1 MRKKHLITNL
11 LFRSVDRTR
20 FGAATGRRRRFPFSK
35 STRRKISEAFNHAF
49 FNKKNLAYRKLT
61 RLYGAGN
68 AAYRFADLCSPTD
81 SRCGS
86 FKDATRL
93 PPKNFGRIKSC
104 SSAHYGLLDLP
115 QAIGCPKDS
124 LQAFL
129 RRSQKGRICFIP
141 APSRSYRGLFVFPRK
156 SCSSACPTYF
166 RNRGFRRAA
175 KYPMPAIFRRKAS
188 QNILTATLMP
198 PIYGVQRGVS
208 SSRDHNRR

>member
-1 MRKKHLITNL
+1 MGQAMPLIAL
-11 LFRSVDRTR
+11 PIFAPQRTADE
-20 FGAATGRRRRFPFSK
+20 AALKMQPACR
-35 STRRKISEAFNHAF
+35 
-49 FNKKNLAYRKLT
+49 
-61 RLYGAGN
+61 
-68 AAYRFADLCSPTD
+68 
-81 SRCGS
+81 
-86 FKDATRL
+86 
-93 PPKNFGRIKSC
+93 PKNFGRIKSC

-175 KYPMPAIFRRKAS
+175 KYPKSAIFRRKAS
-188 QNILTATLMP
+188 QNILTATPVSVM
-198 PIYGVQRGVS
+198 RGGFS
-208 SSRDHNRR
+208 FLLA